1 MSGLVSG
8 ATNSPPGLVGDPGV
22 AKAWCRIEAAGTL
35 TGGGDLDYNVA
46 SITDHST
53 GVRTIVWDV
62 DFADAEYSVVGSI
75 NDTSVGLLFPVFD
88 DNNAVGSVGHNI
100 YNTSSALID
109 EETCVVAFGEQ

>member
-46 SITDHST
+46 SITDLGT
-53 GVRTIVWDV
+53 GNRTIVWDV
-62 DFADAEYSVVGSI
+62 DFASVEYSLVGSI
-75 NDTSVGLLFPVFD
+75 NSTATALLFPVFA
-88 DNNAVGSVGHNI
+88 NNQAVGSVVHNI
-100 YNTSSALID
+100 YSTASALID